1 MGKVTT
7 LAKNTI
13 NLEFDRETG
22 EYYIMWKPVVIG
34 AGKTEHEALED
45 LREAAHFGVDT
56 LINLK
61 LKDIK
66 KGEIKWAI
74 SG

>member
-1 MGKVTT
+1 MGKVTA
-7 LAKNTI
+7 LAKNGI
-13 NLEFDRETG
+13 NLDFDNETG
-22 EYYIMWKPVVIG
+22 EYYIIWKPVIIG
-34 AGKTEHEALED
+34 TGETGDKALED

-66 KGEIKWAI
+66 KEG
-74 SG
+74 